1 MDNIKELENEIIKI
15 ISKSPVKTD
24 VAHAKSTRK
33 WILRLKPDA
42 DLALQIS
49 ALAHDIERAYES
61 DHYNKNKEKF
71 DKYEELKRIHS
82 KKSAKIIVELL
93 EKHNFDKEFI
103 LKVEHL
109 VLKHEFGGDFESN
122 LLMDADS
129 LSFFEENFVPYD
141 EKFGEEKS
149 RKKIR
154 FMYNRMSDNA
164 KHLAKNIQ
172 YDDKKLN
179 LIFKEEIS
187 NL

>member
-1 MDNIKELENEIIKI
+1 MTNIKELENEIIKI

-24 VAHAKSTRK
+24 VAHAESTRK
-33 WILRLKPDA
+33 WVLRLKPDA

-71 DKYEELKRIHS
+71 DNYEELKRIHS
-82 KKSAKIIVELL
+82 EKSAKIIVELL
-93 EKHNFDKEFI
+93 EKYNFDKEFI
-103 LKVEHL
+103 SKVEHL

-129 LSFFEENFVPYD
+129 LSFFEENFVQYF
-141 EKFGEEKS
+141 EKFGEEKA

-154 FMYNRMSDNA
+154 FMYDRMSDNA
-164 KHLAKNIQ
+164 KQLSKNIK
-172 YDDKKLN
+172 YDDEKIN
-179 LIFKEEIS
+179 LIFKKETS
-187 NL
+187 DK